1 MIRDES
7 GVGEIPS
14 GGQFQLEAAWKTESF
29 ADEMAQGALGWIW
42 GMSRATLPIPGFRT
56 VAQARENAG
65 ALEFGPLNADTI
77 AEINMVLGNGA

>member
-1 MIRDES
+1 
-7 GVGEIPS
+7 
-14 GGQFQLEAAWKTESF
+14 
-29 ADEMAQGALGWIW
+29 
-42 GMSRATLPIPGFRT
+42 